1 MITTETGIKSRVR
14 GQGSEVRAF
23 GISNLKYAISDFKYY
38 LAANP
43 WPPGP

>member
-23 GISNLKYAISDFKYY
+23 GISNLKSEIS
-38 LAANP
+38 N
-43 WPPGP
+43 